1 MKKKQK
7 RMNKIFRF
15 IGQTVAFMLF
25 SATWSAIL
33 VYGMMVATTL

>member
-7 RMNKIFRF
+7 RLNKLFNL
-15 IGQTVAFMLF
+15 IGKAVAFMLF